1 MTGSSTHPQR
11 RGLARLVPTSG
22 LGRFTLYLLIV
33 DLFIY
38 GLSRWL
44 AGRRIGGALDVWV
57 VLLTATLAVLGLLLG
72 LRWFRRRFMWRLCN
86 RLIVTYTFIGFI
98 PLVLLLMMALIAGY
112 LFAGQFA
119 TFLASSDLNSELRT
133 LEAANSAMATELATV
148 ARVRGAPSSKDLLAS
163 QEFRPDEHMK
173 SAEVIAWYRPRQQTN
188 TGFPPQR
195 SKTGLV
201 GGPGSAGG
209 PARGQRIELYA
220 PTGQR
225 YVGQLPAWL
234 NGNFQ
239 GIVRDGDGLYLRAMN
254 TVTAGGAALTVLSS
268 MPVDGA
274 LLERIAAGIGEVTI
288 YPSSVIRART
298 EGNRTKEITIDVGEE
313 PKPEPKRRALIAGGT
328 LLPQS
333 RRFDRE
339 VTFPAPLGIVDWKT
353 GEHTY
358 IAFQAKTR
366 PSLLYARLFQT
377 MVELGGAIWTLL
389 IAPAIVFAAIELIA
403 LIVGVGLTRTITRSV
418 AELYGATQHINRG
431 DLKHRIKVTA
441 QDQLAALESS
451 FNSMSESLEKLL
463 AEQKEKQRLENE
475 LAIAQEVQAQ
485 LFPKAMSDLE
495 SLEVHGVCRP
505 ARTVSGDYYD
515 FLPYGPERLGI
526 AVGDISGKG
535 ISAALLM
542 ATIHS
547 AVRAYEVGRMPAMT
561 AHLVVAGG
569 GAETPAQAF
578 ATPSGSDGEFSPA
591 QVLSL
596 LNHQLY
602 RSTAAEKYATL
613 FLGVYDGH
621 SRAFTYSNAGHLPPI
636 ILAHDGSLRRL
647 DTPGLVV
654 GLFDDQGYE
663 ERTIDLVPGDIF
675 LAFSDGVTEPEN
687 EFGEFGEER
696 LIEIVR
702 DHRHLPLARIAEM
715 VTSAVTEWIGAN
727 EQPDDITIVLA
738 RAR

>member
-1 MTGSSTHPQR
+1 MKFPMNGTSNHLQR
-11 RGLARLVPTSG
+11 RGLVRLVPTSG
-22 LGRFTLYLLIV
+22 LGRFTFYLLLV
-33 DLFIY
+33 DLCIY
-38 GLSRWL
+38 GLGRWL
-44 AGRRIGGALDVWV
+44 AGKRIASALDVWV
-57 VLLTATLAVLGLLLG
+57 VLLTATVIVLGLILT
-72 LRWFRRRFMWRLCN
+72 LRWFRRRFMWRLRN
-86 RLIVTYTFIGFI
+86 RLIVTYTFIGVV
-98 PLVLLLMMALIAGY
+98 PLVLVLMMALIAGY

-148 ARVRGAPSSKDLLAS
+148 ARVRGTPTNRDLLAS
-163 QEFRPDEHMK
+163 QGFRPDEHLK
-173 SAEVIAWYRPRQQTN
+173 TAEVIAWY
-188 TGFPPQR
+188 
-195 SKTGLV
+195 
-201 GGPGSAGG
+201 
-209 PARGQRIELYA
+209 RGQRIELYA
-220 PTGQR
+220 PGGQR
-225 YVGQLPAWL
+225 YAGPLPAWL

-239 GIVRDGDGLYLRAMN
+239 GIVRDGNGLYLRTVN
-254 TVTAGGAALTVLSS
+254 TVSGGGGTLTVLSS

-274 LLERIAAGIGEVTI
+274 LLERIAADIGEVTI
-288 YPSSVIRART
+288 YPSSVIRAGAGGDRT
-298 EGNRTKEITIDVGEE
+298 SGITIDVGEE
-313 PKPEPKRRALIAGGT
+313 PKPEPTRLVRIAGGT
-328 LLPQS
+328 LPPQK

-339 VTFPAPLGIVDWKT
+339 VTFPAPLGIVDWNT
-353 GEHTY
+353 GQHTY
-358 IAFQAKTR
+358 IALQATTR

-377 MVELGGAIWTLL
+377 MVEFGGAIWTLL
-389 IAPAIVFAAIELIA
+389 IALAIMFAAIELIA

-418 AELYGATQHINRG
+418 AELYGATQHVNRG
-431 DLKHRIKVTA
+431 DLKHRIRVTT

-475 LAIAQEVQAQ
+475 LAIAQEVQSQ
-485 LFPKAMSDLE
+485 LFPRAISDLE
-495 SLEVHGVCRP
+495 SLEVHGACLP

-515 FLPYGPERLGI
+515 FLPYGANRMGI

-547 AVRAYEVGRMPAMT
+547 AVRAYEIGRMPAMT
-561 AHLVVAGG
+561 AHLVAAGG
-569 GAETPAQAF
+569 VSSAPTHIFEAR
-578 ATPSGSDGEFSPA
+578 SGGNGEFSPA

-602 RSTAAEKYATL
+602 RSTPAEKYATL

-636 ILAHDGSLRRL
+636 ILGHDGSQQRL
-647 DTPGLVV
+647 DTPGLVI

-663 ERTIDLVPGDIF
+663 ERTIDLAPGDIF

-687 EFGEFGEER
+687 EYGEFGEER

-715 VTSAVTEWIGAN
+715 VTSAVIDWIGSN
-727 EQPDDITIVLA
+727 EQPDDVTVVLA

>member
-1 MTGSSTHPQR
+1 
-11 RGLARLVPTSG
+11 
-22 LGRFTLYLLIV
+22 
-33 DLFIY
+33 
-38 GLSRWL
+38 
-44 AGRRIGGALDVWV
+44 
-57 VLLTATLAVLGLLLG
+57 
-72 LRWFRRRFMWRLCN
+72 
-86 RLIVTYTFIGFI
+86 
-98 PLVLLLMMALIAGY
+98 MMAVIAGY

-148 ARVRGAPSSKDLLAS
+148 ARVRGAPTSRDLLAS

-173 SAEVIAWYRPRQQTN
+173 TSEVVAWY
-188 TGFPPQR
+188 
-195 SKTGLV
+195 
-201 GGPGSAGG
+201 
-209 PARGQRIELYA
+209 RGQRIELYA
-220 PTGQR
+220 PGGRRQ
-225 YVGQLPAWL
+225 VGELPAWL
-234 NGNFQ
+234 KGNFQ
-239 GIVRDGDGLYLRAMN
+239 GIAREETGLYLRVVN
-254 TVTAGGAALTVLSS
+254 TVAADGTTVTVLSS

-274 LLERIAAGIGEVTI
+274 LVERIAADIGEVTI
-288 YPSSVIRART
+288 YPGSVIHSRALGDRPPS
-298 EGNRTKEITIDVGEE
+298 EITIDTRDE
-313 PKPEPKRRALIAGGT
+313 PKPKLPRLARISGGALP
-328 LLPQS
+328 PQNRS
-333 RRFDRE
+333 LDRE
-339 VTFPAPLGIVDWKT
+339 VTFFAPLGVVDWKT
-353 GEHTY
+353 GEHAR
-358 IAFQAKTR
+358 IALRATTR
-366 PSLLYARLFQT
+366 TSLLYARLFQT
-377 MVELGGAIWTLL
+377 MVEFGGAIWTLL
-389 IAPAIVFAAIELIA
+389 IGLAIVFAIIELAA
-403 LIVGVGLTRTITRSV
+403 LLVGVGLTRTMTRSV

-431 DLKHRIKVTA
+431 DLKHRIQVTA

-451 FNSMSESLEKLL
+451 FNSMSQSLEKLI

-485 LFPKAMSDLE
+485 LFPKAASDLE

-515 FLPYGPERLGI
+515 FLAYGPDRLGI

-547 AVRAYEVGRMPAMT
+547 AVRAYEIGRMPAMT
-561 AHLVVAGG
+561 AHLVAAGG
-569 GAETPAQAF
+569 DPGTPTHIFEARSANE
-578 ATPSGSDGEFSPA
+578 DEFSPA
-591 QVLSL
+591 QVLAL
-596 LNHQLY
+596 LNRQLY
-602 RSTAAEKYATL
+602 RSTPAEKYATL
-613 FLGVYDGH
+613 FLGVYDGR

-636 ILAHDGSLRRL
+636 ILGQDGSLRRL

-663 ERTIDLVPGDIF
+663 ERNIGLHPGDIF

-702 DHRHLPLARIAEM
+702 DHRHLPLARISEM
-715 VTSAVTEWIGAN
+715 VTSAVTDWIGAN

>member
-1 MTGSSTHPQR
+1 MKDPSYHLLR
-11 RGLARLVPTSG
+11 RKLARLAPTSG
-22 LGRFTLYLLIV
+22 LGRFSLYLLLV

-38 GLSRWL
+38 GLSRL
-44 AGRRIGGALDVWV
+44 LSGRSGAGALDVWV
-57 VLLTATLAVLGLLLG
+57 VLLTSALIVLGFILG
-72 LRWFRRRFMWRLCN
+72 LRWFRRRFMWRLRN
-86 RLIVTYTFIGFI
+86 RLIVTYTFIGVI
-98 PLVLLLMMALIAGY
+98 PLVLVLMMAVIAGY

-119 TFLASSDLNSELRT
+119 TFLATSDLNSELRT

-148 ARVRGAPSSKDLLAS
+148 ARVRGAPTSKDLLAS
-163 QEFRPDEHMK
+163 QEFRPNEHML
-173 SAEVIAWYRPRQQTN
+173 SAELVAWY
-188 TGFPPQR
+188 
-195 SKTGLV
+195 
-201 GGPGSAGG
+201 
-209 PARGQRIELYA
+209 RGQRIELYA
-220 PTGQR
+220 PGGR
-225 YVGQLPAWL
+225 NVGELPAWL
-234 NGNFQ
+234 KDDFQ
-239 GIVRDGDGLYLRAMN
+239 GIVRDDARLYLRAVN
-254 TVTAGGAALTVLSS
+254 TVSANGATLTVLSS

-274 LLERIAAGIGEVTI
+274 LLERIAGDIGEVTI
-288 YPSSVIRART
+288 YPGRRIRSRALGDSASEVSVDSGDKPTEEARAR
-298 EGNRTKEITIDVGEE
+298 RIS
-313 PKPEPKRRALIAGGT
+313 GGS
-328 LLPQS
+328 LPPQS
-333 RRFDRE
+333 RRLDRE
-339 VTFPAPLGIVDWKT
+339 VTFFAPLGIVDWKT
-353 GEHTY
+353 GKQAR
-358 IAFQAKTR
+358 IALRATTR
-366 PSLLYARLFQT
+366 TSLLYARLFQT
-377 MVELGGAIWTLL
+377 MVEFGGAIWTLL
-389 IAPAIVFAAIELIA
+389 IALAIVFAVIELIA
-403 LIVGVGLTRTITRSV
+403 LIVGVGLTRTMTRSV

-431 DLKHRIKVTA
+431 NLKHRINVTA

-451 FNSMSESLEKLL
+451 FNSMSESLEKLI

-515 FLPYGPERLGI
+515 FLPYGPDRLGI

-547 AVRAYEVGRMPAMT
+547 AVRAYEIGRMPAMT
-561 AHLVVAGG
+561 AHLVAAGG
-569 GAETPAQAF
+569 DPGTSTRIFEAR
-578 ATPSGSDGEFSPA
+578 SGCDDEFSPA

-596 LNHQLY
+596 LNRQLY
-602 RSTAAEKYATL
+602 RSTPAEKYATL
-613 FLGVYDGH
+613 FLGVYDG
-621 SRAFTYSNAGHLPPI
+621 RARTFTYSNAGHLPPV
-636 ILAHDGSLRRL
+636 ILGNDGSQRRL

-663 ERTIDLVPGDIF
+663 ERTIDLRPGDIF

-702 DHRHLPLARIAEM
+702 DHRHLPLARISEM
-715 VTSAVTEWIGAN
+715 VTTAVSDWIGAN

>member
-1 MTGSSTHPQR
+1 MPALPSLSYVYNQAKLGSAEFPMTGSSTHLLR
-11 RGLARLVPTSG
+11 RGLARLAPSSG
-22 LGRFTLYLLIV
+22 LGRFTLYLLLV

-44 AGRRIGGALDVWV
+44 PGGRIGGALDVWV
-57 VLLTATLAVLGLLLG
+57 VLLTATLIVLGLLLS
-72 LRWFRRRFMWRLCN
+72 LRWFRRRFMWRLRN
-86 RLIVTYTFIGFI
+86 RLIVTYTFIGVI
-98 PLVLLLMMALIAGY
+98 PLVLVLMMALIAGY

-148 ARVRGAPSSKDLLAS
+148 ARVRGVPTGKDVQAARG
-163 QEFRPDEHMK
+163 FRPDEHMK
-173 SAEVIAWYRPRQQTN
+173 AAEVVAWY
-188 TGFPPQR
+188 
-195 SKTGLV
+195 
-201 GGPGSAGG
+201 
-209 PARGQRIELYA
+209 RGQRIELYA
-220 PTGQR
+220 PAGKR
-225 YVGQLPAWL
+225 NVGERPAWL
-234 NGNFQ
+234 QGNFQ
-239 GIVRDGDGLYLRAMN
+239 GIVRDQTALYLCAVN
-254 TVTAGGAALTVLSS
+254 TVATDGAALTVLSR

-274 LLERIAAGIGEVTI
+274 LLDRIAADIGEVTI
-288 YPSSVIRART
+288 YPGSVIRSRAV
-298 EGNRTKEITIDVGEE
+298 GDRTKEITIDTGDEA
-313 PKPEPKRRALIAGGT
+313 KPEPTRLARIAGGT
-328 LLPQS
+328 LPPQS

-339 VTFPAPLGIVDWKT
+339 VTFFAPLGIVDWKT
-353 GEHTY
+353 GERTR
-358 IAFQAKTR
+358 IALRATTR

-377 MVELGGAIWTLL
+377 MVEFGGAIWTLL
-389 IAPAIVFAAIELIA
+389 IALAIVFAAIELIA
-403 LIVGVGLTRTITRSV
+403 LVVGVGLTRTMTRSI

-431 DLKHRIKVTA
+431 DLKHRIKVRA

-485 LFPKAMSDLE
+485 LFPRAMSDLK
-495 SLEVHGVCRP
+495 SLEVYGVCRP

-515 FLPYGPERLGI
+515 FLPYGPDRLGI

-547 AVRAYEVGRMPAMT
+547 AVRAYEVGRMPAMA

-569 GAETPAQAF
+569 DVDTATQAF
-578 ATPSGSDGEFSPA
+578 ATSGSEGEFSPA

-596 LNHQLY
+596 LNRQLY
-602 RSTAAEKYATL
+602 HSTPAEKYATL
-613 FLGVYDGH
+613 FLGVYDGR
-621 SRAFTYSNAGHLPPI
+621 SRTFTYSNAGHLPPI
-636 ILAHDGSLRRL
+636 ILGHDGSQQRL
-647 DTPGLVV
+647 DTPGLVI

-663 ERTIDLVPGDIF
+663 ERTVDLAPGDIF

-702 DHRHLPLARIAEM
+702 DHRHLPLARISGM
-715 VTSAVTEWIGAN
+715 VTSAVCEWIGSN